1 MEALN
6 IQQLRKTY
14 SAGVEALKGVD
25 LKVKQGEF
33 FALLGPN
40 GAGKST
46 LIGILTGLVNK
57 TSGKVRVF
65 DEDLDVAPSRLKAQL
80 GVMTQE
86 LNFNIF
92 ESCWNTVNFQAGY
105 YGIDW
110 KEAGRRTE
118 QLLRDLELW
127 DKAHQPV
134 RNLSGG
140 MKRRLML
147 ARALVHDPKLL
158 ILDEPTAGLDIE
170 LRRSLW
176 VYLQKRNEAGLTIIL
191 TTHYLEE
198 ADAFAERIVVIANGR
213 VVADGSA
220 SDIRARGAGRILS
233 VDIPEANERAWFA
246 QATSTAGMTLIETRG
261 RRAYFSAP
269 DTDAAAL
276 ALLTALGSKN
286 LEIAAPTLDSAFVA
300 LTGEQPEA
308 EEAAPHGR
316 TRGREK
322 PSAPTDTATGEVTR

>member
-1 MEALN
+1 MTVSALS

-25 LKVKQGEF
+25 LRVEPGEF

-57 TSGKVRVF
+57 TSGTVRVF
-65 DEDLDVAPSRLKAQL
+65 DQDLDVSPERVKAQL

-86 LNFNIF
+86 FNFNIF
-92 ESCWNTVNFQAGY
+92 ENCWNTVVFQAGY
-105 YGIDW
+105 HGIESR
-110 KEAGRRTE
+110 EAAHRTE
-118 QLLRDLELW
+118 KLLRDLELW
-127 DKAHQPV
+127 DKRKQPI

-147 ARALVHDPKLL
+147 ARAMVHDPPLL

-176 VYLQKRNEAGLTIIL
+176 EYLKKRNEDGLTIIL

-198 ADAFAERIVVIANGR
+198 AEALCRRVAIIDQGQILRDAPTRDLLGTLKRQTFILELQERCSLPESDEQLQFR
-213 VVADGSA
+213 VVD
-220 SDIRARGAGRILS
+220 
-233 VDIPEANERAWFA
+233 
-246 QATSTAGMTLIETRG
+246 
-261 RRAYFSAP
+261 
-269 DTDAAAL
+269 
-276 ALLTALGSKN
+276 
-286 LEIAAPTLDSAFVA
+286 A
-300 LTGEQPEA
+300 LTLEVDVDHQLTMNDLFHRLDQTHIKVQSLRTKA
-308 EEAAPHGR
+308 NRLEELFIDMVGKK
-316 TRGREK
+316 GK
-322 PSAPTDTATGEVTR
+322 GLS

>member
-1 MEALN
+1 MPQALK
-6 IQQLRKTY
+6 IEQLRKTY
-14 SAGVEALKGVD
+14 TGGVEALKGVD
-25 LKVKQGEF
+25 LKVEQGEF

-65 DEDLDVAPSRLKAQL
+65 EEDLDVSPERVKAQL

-92 ESCWNTVNFQAGY
+92 ESCWNTVNLQAGY

-110 KEAGRRTE
+110 KEASRRTE

-127 DKAHQPV
+127 EKAQQPV

-147 ARALVHDPKLL
+147 ARALVHDPKVL

-198 ADAFAERIVVIANGR
+198 AEALCNRVAIIDQGIILRDAPTRDLLGQLKKQTFVLELAESGPLPADDQEIQYREVDPLTLEADVSHGITMNEVFERLGQAQVKVQSMRTKANRLEELFIDLVGKK
-213 VVADGSA
+213 GK
-220 SDIRARGAGRILS
+220 GLS
-233 VDIPEANERAWFA
+233 V
-246 QATSTAGMTLIETRG
+246 
-261 RRAYFSAP
+261 
-269 DTDAAAL
+269 
-276 ALLTALGSKN
+276 
-286 LEIAAPTLDSAFVA
+286 
-300 LTGEQPEA
+300 
-308 EEAAPHGR
+308 
-316 TRGREK
+316 
-322 PSAPTDTATGEVTR
+322 

>member
-1 MEALN
+1 MSQALK
-6 IQQLRKTY
+6 IEKLRKTY
-14 SAGVEALKGVD
+14 SGGVEALKGVD
-25 LKVKQGEF
+25 LTVEQGEF

-65 DEDLDVAPSRLKAQL
+65 EEDLDVSPERVKAQL

-92 ESCWNTVNFQAGY
+92 ESCWNTVNLQAGY

-110 KEAGRRTE
+110 NEASRRTE

-127 DKAHQPV
+127 DKAQQPV

-147 ARALVHDPKLL
+147 ARALVHDPKVL

-176 VYLQKRNEAGLTIIL
+176 VYLQKRNESGLTIIL

-198 ADAFAERIVVIANGR
+198 AEALCNRVAIIDQGVILRDAPTRDLLGQLKKQTFVLELAESGPMPADDEQIQYREVDSLTLEADVSHGITMNEVFERLGRAQVKVQSMRTKANRLEELFIDLVGKK
-213 VVADGSA
+213 GK
-220 SDIRARGAGRILS
+220 G
-233 VDIPEANERAWFA
+233 
-246 QATSTAGMTLIETRG
+246 
-261 RRAYFSAP
+261 
-269 DTDAAAL
+269 
-276 ALLTALGSKN
+276 LTA
-286 LEIAAPTLDSAFVA
+286 
-300 LTGEQPEA
+300 
-308 EEAAPHGR
+308 
-316 TRGREK
+316 
-322 PSAPTDTATGEVTR
+322 

>member
-1 MEALN
+1 MSEALK
-6 IQQLRKTY
+6 IEQLRKTY
-14 SAGVEALKGVD
+14 AGGVEALKGVD
-25 LKVKQGEF
+25 LKVEQGEF

-57 TSGKVRVF
+57 TSGKVRAF
-65 DEDLDVAPSRLKAQL
+65 DEDLDVSPERVKAQL

-110 KEAGRRTE
+110 KEASKRTE

-127 DKAHQPV
+127 DKAKQPV

-147 ARALVHDPKLL
+147 ARALVHDPKVL

-198 ADAFAERIVVIANGR
+198 AEALCNRVAIIDQGVILRDAPTRELLGQLKKQTFVLELAENAAMPGDDEQIQYR
-213 VVADGSA
+213 VVDPLTVEADVAHG
-220 SDIRARGAGRILS
+220 ITMNEVFERLNGAAVKVQSMRTK
-233 VDIPEANERAWFA
+233 ANRLEELFIDLV
-246 QATSTAGMTLIETRG
+246 GKKG
-261 RRAYFSAP
+261 KG
-269 DTDAAAL
+269 
-276 ALLTALGSKN
+276 LT
-286 LEIAAPTLDSAFVA
+286 V
-300 LTGEQPEA
+300 
-308 EEAAPHGR
+308 
-316 TRGREK
+316 
-322 PSAPTDTATGEVTR
+322 

>member
-1 MEALN
+1 MKALT
-6 IQQLRKTY
+6 IEKLRKTY

-25 LKVKQGEF
+25 LNVEQGEF

-57 TSGKVRVF
+57 SSGKVKVF
-65 DEDLDVAPSRLKAQL
+65 EEDLDVSPERVKAQL

-127 DKAHQPV
+127 DKAQQPI

-147 ARALVHDPKLL
+147 ARALVHDPKVL

-198 ADAFAERIVVIANGR
+198 AEALCNRVAIIDQGVILR
-213 VVADGSA
+213 D
-220 SDIRARGAGRILS
+220 
-233 VDIPEANERAWFA
+233 
-246 QATSTAGMTLIETRG
+246 
-261 RRAYFSAP
+261 
-269 DTDAAAL
+269 
-276 ALLTALGSKN
+276 
-286 LEIAAPTLDSAFVA
+286 APTRELLGQLKKQTFILELAQEQAMPADDENIQYRTVDPLTVEADVA
-300 LTGEQPEA
+300 HGISMNEVFERLNASQVKVQSMRTKANRLEELFIDLVGKKGKGLT
-308 EEAAPHGR
+308 
-316 TRGREK
+316 
-322 PSAPTDTATGEVTR
+322 V

>member
-1 MEALN
+1 MSEFSAQPLDAPRPSGGRALT
-6 IQQLRKTY
+6 IEKLRKTY

-25 LKVKQGEF
+25 LNVEQGEF

-57 TSGKVRVF
+57 SSGKVKVF
-65 DEDLDVAPSRLKAQL
+65 EEDLDVSPERVKAQL

-127 DKAHQPV
+127 DKAHQPI

-147 ARALVHDPKLL
+147 ARALVHDPNVL

-198 ADAFAERIVVIANGR
+198 AEALCNRVAIIDQGVILRDAPTRELLGQLKKQTFILELAEGHAMPADDEHIQYRTVDPLTIEADVAHGISMNEVFERLNASQIKVQSMRTKANRLEELFIDLVGKK
-213 VVADGSA
+213 GK
-220 SDIRARGAGRILS
+220 G
-233 VDIPEANERAWFA
+233 
-246 QATSTAGMTLIETRG
+246 
-261 RRAYFSAP
+261 
-269 DTDAAAL
+269 
-276 ALLTALGSKN
+276 LTA
-286 LEIAAPTLDSAFVA
+286 
-300 LTGEQPEA
+300 
-308 EEAAPHGR
+308 
-316 TRGREK
+316 
-322 PSAPTDTATGEVTR
+322 

>member
-1 MEALN
+1 MKALT
-6 IQQLRKTY
+6 IEKLRKTY

-25 LKVKQGEF
+25 LNVEQGEF

-57 TSGKVRVF
+57 SSGKVKVF
-65 DEDLDVAPSRLKAQL
+65 EEDLDVSPERVKAQL

-110 KEAGRRTE
+110 KEASRRTE

-127 DKAHQPV
+127 DKAHQPI

-147 ARALVHDPKLL
+147 ARALVHDPKVL

-198 ADAFAERIVVIANGR
+198 AEALCNRVAIIDQGLILRDAPTRELLGQLKKQTFILELAEGHDMPADDEHIQYRTVDPLTIEADVAHGISMNEVFERLNASHVKVQSMRTKANRLEELFIDLVGKK
-213 VVADGSA
+213 GK
-220 SDIRARGAGRILS
+220 G
-233 VDIPEANERAWFA
+233 
-246 QATSTAGMTLIETRG
+246 
-261 RRAYFSAP
+261 
-269 DTDAAAL
+269 
-276 ALLTALGSKN
+276 LTA
-286 LEIAAPTLDSAFVA
+286 
-300 LTGEQPEA
+300 
-308 EEAAPHGR
+308 
-316 TRGREK
+316 
-322 PSAPTDTATGEVTR
+322 

>member
-1 MEALN
+1 MKALT
-6 IQQLRKTY
+6 IEKLRKTY

-25 LKVKQGEF
+25 LNVEQGEF

-57 TSGKVRVF
+57 SSGKVKVF
-65 DEDLDVAPSRLKAQL
+65 EEDLDVSPERVKAQL

-110 KEAGRRTE
+110 KEASRRTE

-127 DKAHQPV
+127 DKAHQPI

-147 ARALVHDPKLL
+147 ARALVHDPKVL

-176 VYLQKRNEAGLTIIL
+176 VYLQKRNEDGLTIIL

-198 ADAFAERIVVIANGR
+198 AEALCNRVAIIDQGVILR
-213 VVADGSA
+213 D
-220 SDIRARGAGRILS
+220 
-233 VDIPEANERAWFA
+233 
-246 QATSTAGMTLIETRG
+246 
-261 RRAYFSAP
+261 
-269 DTDAAAL
+269 
-276 ALLTALGSKN
+276 
-286 LEIAAPTLDSAFVA
+286 APTRELLGQLKKQTFLLELAEAHDMPVDDEHIQYRTVDSLTIEADVA
-300 LTGEQPEA
+300 HGISMNEVFERLNASHVKVQSMRTKANRLEELFIDLVGKKGKGLT
-308 EEAAPHGR
+308 
-316 TRGREK
+316 
-322 PSAPTDTATGEVTR
+322 V

>member
-1 MEALN
+1 MTAEPALR
-6 IQQLRKTY
+6 IEQLRKTY

-25 LKVKQGEF
+25 LRVEQGEF

-57 TSGKVRVF
+57 TSGKVHVF
-65 DEDLDVAPSRLKAQL
+65 QEDLDVSPERVKARL

-86 LNFNIF
+86 FNFNIF
-92 ESCWNTVNFQAGY
+92 ESSWNTVVFQAGY
-105 YGIDW
+105 HGI
-110 KEAGRRTE
+110 ERRRAE
-118 QLLRDLELW
+118 ERAERLLRDLELW
-127 DKAHQPV
+127 DKRSQPI

-176 VYLQKRNEAGLTIIL
+176 DYLRERNRQGLTIIL

-198 ADAFAERIVVIANGR
+198 AESLCRRVAIIDQGQILRDAPTRELLGQLKRQTFVL
-213 VVADGSA
+213 DL
-220 SDIRARGAGRILS
+220 AR
-233 VDIPEANERAWFA
+233 EANPPSDSEQMQFRLVEPL
-246 QATSTAGMTLIETRG
+246 TLEVDVDNEVGMNALFSRLDEHGIQVQSLRTKANRLEELFLHMVGKKGRG
-261 RRAYFSAP
+261 LS
-269 DTDAAAL
+269 
-276 ALLTALGSKN
+276 
-286 LEIAAPTLDSAFVA
+286 
-300 LTGEQPEA
+300 
-308 EEAAPHGR
+308 
-316 TRGREK
+316 
-322 PSAPTDTATGEVTR
+322 

>member
-1 MEALN
+1 MKALTVEK
-6 IQQLRKTY
+6 LRKAY
-14 SAGVEALKGVD
+14 SVGVEALKGVD
-25 LKVKQGEF
+25 LEVEQGEF

-57 TSGKVRVF
+57 SSGKVKVF
-65 DEDLDVAPSRLKAQL
+65 EEDLDVSPERVKAQL

-105 YGIDW
+105 YGINR
-110 KEAGRRTE
+110 KEAGQRTE

-127 DKAHQPV
+127 DKAHQPIL
-134 RNLSGG
+134 NLSGG

-147 ARALVHDPKLL
+147 ARALVHDPKVL

-198 ADAFAERIVVIANGR
+198 AEALCNRVAIIDQGLILRDAPTRELLGQLKKQTFVLELAEGRDMPADDEHIQYRTVDALTIEADVAHGITMNEVFERLNASQVKVQSMRTKANRLEELFIDLVGKK
-213 VVADGSA
+213 GK
-220 SDIRARGAGRILS
+220 G
-233 VDIPEANERAWFA
+233 
-246 QATSTAGMTLIETRG
+246 
-261 RRAYFSAP
+261 
-269 DTDAAAL
+269 
-276 ALLTALGSKN
+276 LTA
-286 LEIAAPTLDSAFVA
+286 
-300 LTGEQPEA
+300 
-308 EEAAPHGR
+308 
-316 TRGREK
+316 
-322 PSAPTDTATGEVTR
+322 

>member
-1 MEALN
+1 MKALT
-6 IQQLRKTY
+6 IEKLRKTY

-25 LKVKQGEF
+25 LNVEQGEF

-57 TSGKVRVF
+57 SSGKVKVF
-65 DEDLDVAPSRLKAQL
+65 EEDLDVSPERVKAQL

-127 DKAHQPV
+127 DKAHQPI

-147 ARALVHDPKLL
+147 ARALVHDPKVL

-198 ADAFAERIVVIANGR
+198 AEALCNRVAIIDQGVILR
-213 VVADGSA
+213 D
-220 SDIRARGAGRILS
+220 
-233 VDIPEANERAWFA
+233 
-246 QATSTAGMTLIETRG
+246 
-261 RRAYFSAP
+261 
-269 DTDAAAL
+269 
-276 ALLTALGSKN
+276 
-286 LEIAAPTLDSAFVA
+286 APTRELLGQLKKQTFILELAQEHAMPADDDHIQYRTVDPLTVEADVAHGISMNEVFERLNASAVKVQSLRTKANRLEELFIDLVGKKGKG
-300 LTGEQPEA
+300 LT
-308 EEAAPHGR
+308 
-316 TRGREK
+316 
-322 PSAPTDTATGEVTR
+322 V

>member
-1 MEALN
+1 MQALA
-6 IQQLRKTY
+6 IQELRKIY
-14 SAGVEALKGVD
+14 SGGVEALKGVD
-25 LKVKQGEF
+25 LKVESGEF

-65 DEDLDVAPSRLKAQL
+65 SEDLDVSPERVKAQL

-86 LNFNIF
+86 FNFNIF
-92 ESCWNTVNFQAGY
+92 ESCWNTVVFQAGY
-105 YGIDW
+105 HGIDLR
-110 KEAGRRTE
+110 EAEKRTDK
-118 QLLRDLELW
+118 LLHDLELW
-127 DKAHQPV
+127 DKRHQPI

-176 VYLQKRNEAGLTIIL
+176 VYLSKRNQEGLTIIL

-198 ADAFAERIVVIANGR
+198 AEALCKRVAIIDQGVILRDAPMRDLLGQLKRQTFVLELRQTCPPPADDEQLQFRQVDPLTLEVDVDHELTINDLFSRLDQAQVQVQSLRTKANR
-213 VVADGSA
+213 LEELF
-220 SDIRARGAGRILS
+220 I
-233 VDIPEANERAWFA
+233 
-246 QATSTAGMTLIETRG
+246 GMVG
-261 RRAYFSAP
+261 KKGKG
-269 DTDAAAL
+269 
-276 ALLTALGSKN
+276 LT
-286 LEIAAPTLDSAFVA
+286 
-300 LTGEQPEA
+300 
-308 EEAAPHGR
+308 
-316 TRGREK
+316 
-322 PSAPTDTATGEVTR
+322 